1 MTKKMYKVNSVYESV
16 IFPQQVLIA
25 KVYNIF
31 SKNNNHDHDHDGNHF
46 HENVI
51 CHDLHHRD

>member
-1 MTKKMYKVNSVYESV
+1 MTKKMYKINSVYESV
-16 IFPQQVLIA
+16 IFPQQVLKT
-25 KVYNIF
+25 KVYNI
-31 SKNNNHDHDHDGNHF
+31 SKNSHHDHGHDGNHF

>member
-31 SKNNNHDHDHDGNHF
+31 SKNYNHDHDHDGNHF

-51 CHDLHHRD
+51 CHDLRD